1 MVWAELMSQI
11 NIFPIA
17 SGVARVGNLVV
28 VRLLAAGCDSCVEIR
43 LRHKMRE
50 VPRENTC
57 DPTLEV

>member
-28 VRLLAAGCDSCVEIR
+28 VFEIHGCDFLPQAVT
-43 LRHKMRE
+43 
-50 VPRENTC
+50 PA
-57 DPTLEV
+57 